1 MPSLIV
7 ATYPP
12 LDRLA
17 EPPSGTQGLM
27 QARAVLALALHARGN
42 PGAHTV
48 LAETLASARPAGFI
62 LRIIAHGRHTREIAQ
77 DLFLVIDTVRKHT
90 SHILS
95 KLDAS
100 GRNHAVERARQLG
113 LFP

>member
-1 MPSLIV
+1 MPSLII

-48 LAETLASARPAGFI
+48 LAETFASARPAGGHPPDH
-62 LRIIAHGRHTREIAQ
+62 RAWPAHPEIAQ
-77 DLFLVIDTVRKHT
+77 DLCLVIDTVRQHT

-100 GRNHAVERARQLG
+100 GRTHAVARAQRLG
-113 LFP
+113 PFP

>member
-48 LAETLASARPAGFI
+48 LAETLAWDRPAGFDEK
-62 LRIIAHGRHTREIAQ
+62 RRCQTAGSA
-77 DLFLVIDTVRKHT
+77 
-90 SHILS
+90 
-95 KLDAS
+95 
-100 GRNHAVERARQLG
+100 AVERDPPPRDSGGTAPSNTVDHRHWGDVLKQERG
-113 LFP
+113 RK